1 LVLVLLRGSAFDHNL
16 ITHGGQHFYEG
27 INPHAVSGQ
36 AVADC
41 GLCFIPRGF
50 CELSLVPPKRFHG
63 FFHNVFLVHEST
75 SLYFNNTI
83 SYFGVIVK
91 PQNCLFIFCGFF
103 GSVYQK
109 ASFVRESPLAPYPA
123 LIAAP
128 ISPAPVTHSRR
139 PNQTEKAQKQPPRNS
154 TGAAFIYLISI
165 FQSGFALATG
175 ELTIQY
181 TRFHRLYISILAN
194 SFISA
199 ARSSGLF
206 AHLLTH
212 SGKW

>member
-1 LVLVLLRGSAFDHNL
+1 M
-16 ITHGGQHFYEG
+16 YE
-27 INPHAVSGQ
+27 
-36 AVADC
+36 
-41 GLCFIPRGF
+41 L
-50 CELSLVPPKRFHG
+50 K
-63 FFHNVFLVHEST
+63 
-75 SLYFNNTI
+75 
-83 SYFGVIVK
+83 
-91 PQNCLFIFCGFF
+91 
-103 GSVYQK
+103 
-109 ASFVRESPLAPYPA
+109 SPLTPHPA
-123 LIAAP
+123 LDAVG

-139 PNQTEKAQKQPPRNS
+139 PDQAEKAQKQPPRNS
-154 TGAAFIYLISI
+154 TGAAFTYSISI
-165 FQSGFALATG
+165 FQSGFAPAAG